1 MSERNSTEIH
11 ISVRTILK
19 IALIILAAWLFYF
32 FRDLVVVLITSFV
45 LAVVIDP
52 LADLFERHKL
62 PRFLAVLL
70 VYIVLLSILSL
81 IFSLIIPP
89 IFVEIKDVLGDVLNY
104 WEKFSSGYT
113 VLQSIEMKEILGNLE
128 STIGTLEA
136 GVSKIAGSAYGVA
149 TGIFGNLFD
158 FVLILVLALYMVI
171 YEEGLKDFVRSLVP
185 QDKLLLVDKCAVELR
200 SKLGSWLKGQLILC
214 VTIWFAV
221 YVGLLI
227 IGVPYALVLS
237 LLAGL
242 LEAIPYMAVL
252 AAFPAVFMALTISP
266 WKAVFVAALFFV
278 VQELE
283 NNLLVPKVMQK
294 AVGLNPIVIVLALVI
309 GGKLAG
315 ILGVILAIPVALS
328 IKILLDVIWFKKG
341 AYKEAAVE

>member
-1 MSERNSTEIH
+1 MEKASTEIH
-11 ISVRTILK
+11 ISIRTILK
-19 IALIILAAWLFYF
+19 IALIILGAWLLYF

-70 VYIVLLSILSL
+70 VYIALLSVLSL
-81 IFSLIIPP
+81 VMSLIIPP
-89 IFVEIKDVLGDVLNY
+89 IFNEIKDVIQDVLNY

-113 VLQSIEMKEILGNLE
+113 ALQSIEMKEILGHLE
-128 STIGTLEA
+128 SSVGTLEA
-136 GVSKIAGSAYGVA
+136 GVSKVAGGAYGAVS
-149 TGIFGNLFD
+149 GIFGNLFD
-158 FVLILVLALYMVI
+158 FVLILVLTLYMVV
-171 YEEGLKDFVRSLVP
+171 YEERLKGFVRSLVP
-185 QDKLLLVDKCAVELR
+185 KDKLELVDKCAVELR
-200 SKLGSWLKGQLILC
+200 GKLGSWIKGQLILML
-214 VTIWFAV
+214 TIWFGV
-221 YVGLLI
+221 YIGLLI

-242 LEAIPYMAVL
+242 LEAIPYMAVF
-252 AAFPAVFMALTISP
+252 AAIPSVFMALTISP

-283 NNLLVPKVMQK
+283 NNLLAPKVMQK
-294 AVGLNPIVIVLALVI
+294 VVGLNPIAIVLALVI

-315 ILGVILAIPVALS
+315 VLGVILGIPVALS
-328 IKILLDVIWFKKG
+328 VKILMDVIWFKRN
-341 AYKEAAVE
+341 VNP